1 MSSPLLP
8 KEPDLQSGAFADSL
22 PTHVKCFQVCC
33 NAKVSDGKA
42 GSPSAKLVSNERR

>member
-1 MSSPLLP
+1 
-8 KEPDLQSGAFADSL
+8 
-22 PTHVKCFQVCC
+22 VCC